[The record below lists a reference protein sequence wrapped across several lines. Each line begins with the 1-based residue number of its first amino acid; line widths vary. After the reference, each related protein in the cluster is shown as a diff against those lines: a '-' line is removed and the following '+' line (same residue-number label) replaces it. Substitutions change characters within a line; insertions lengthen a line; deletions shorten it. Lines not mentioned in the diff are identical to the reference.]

1 MSGDW
6 KLTGKG
12 KEGMFPSFR
21 GIIQRGLSKDTSTMS
36 PASGSKTAHQT
47 SVVDFWQMPWDC
59 NSERIP
65 NVKIP
70 D

>member
-21 GIIQRGLSKDTSTMS
+21 GISQRGLSIDTSTMS
-36 PASGSKTAHQT
+36 PANGKKTAHQT
-47 SVVDFWQMPWDC
+47 SVVDFWQMLWDC
-59 NSERIP
+59 KSERIL
-65 NVKIP
+65 NAKVP